1 MSNNRMFQNA
11 KWIILCRIGKA
22 LLQLIVGMITV
33 RYLGPSNY
41 GLVNYANSVIAFMI
55 PVMQLGLNSTLVQE
69 YVTDPDSES
78 KIAGTSM
85 IMSAASSMLCMVGV
99 VGFASVANRGEPV
112 AIWVCALSSLSLL
125 FQATEMLQ
133 YWFQAKLK
141 SKYPS
146 LSILVAYAI
155 TSGYKLWLLMSGKS
169 VYWFALSN
177 ALEYAITS
185 LLFFVAYKYV
195 GGGRLGFSWK
205 IARSMF
211 AKSKYFIL
219 SNLMVTIYHNTDLVM
234 VKLISGNAQG
244 GYYGAALTCGCV
256 VNFVYAAI
264 IDSGR
269 PMILEQQKVSKAAF
283 ENSMTKLFSV
293 ILYATLA
300 QCVTYV
306 LFAPLIV
313 KLLCGEAYLPTV
325 PVLQIVIWHQV
336 FSYTSY
342 VRDIWILAEGK
353 QNVLWIINT
362 SGVVI
367 NILLN
372 ALMIPH
378 WHAVGA
384 ALASVLTYFASNIL
398 MVLIVKPL
406 RPSLQL
412 MFRGLNPKHLLSV
425 TKMLKK

>member
-69 YVTDPDSES
+69 YVTDPGSEGC
-78 KIAGTSM
+78 IAGTSM
-85 IMSAASSMLCMVGV
+85 IMSAASSLLCMLGV

-112 AIWVCALSSLSLL
+112 TILVCALSSLSLL

-146 LSILVAYAI
+146 LSILIAYTI
-155 TSGYKLWLLMSGKS
+155 TSGYKLWLLISGRS

-195 GGGRLGFSWK
+195 GGGQMGFSWK

-234 VKLISGNAQG
+234 VKLISGNTQG

-269 PMILEQQKVSKAAF
+269 PMILEQQKVSRAAF
-283 ENSMTKLFSV
+283 ENSVTKLFSV

-313 KLLCGEAYLPTV
+313 KILCGSAYMAAV
-325 PVLQIVIWHQV
+325 PVLQIVVWHQV

-378 WHAVGA
+378 WQAVGA
-384 ALASVLTYFASNIL
+384 AVASVMTYFVSNIL

-406 RPSLQL
+406 RPSLKL
-412 MFRGLNPKHLLSV
+412 LVRGMNPKHLLSV
-425 TKMLKK
+425 AKMLKK

>member
-11 KWIILCRIGKA
+11 KWIIACRIGKA
-22 LLQLIVGMITV
+22 LLQLLVGMITV

-69 YVTDPDSES
+69 YVSDPDSEGN
-78 KIAGTSM
+78 IAGTSM
-85 IMSAASSMLCMVGV
+85 IMSTLSSLLCMLGV

-112 AIWVCALSSLSLL
+112 AIVVCALSSLSLL

-146 LSILVAYAI
+146 LAILAAYAI
-155 TSGYKLWLLMSGKS
+155 TSAYKLWLLISGKS

-195 GGGRLGFSWK
+195 GGGRMGFSWK
-205 IARSMF
+205 IARGMF
-211 AKSKYFIL
+211 AKSKFFIL
-219 SNLMVTIYHNTDLVM
+219 SNLMATIYHNTDLVM
-234 VKLISGNAQG
+234 VKLISGNTEG

-300 QCVTYV
+300 QCVTYT

-313 KLLCGEAYLPTV
+313 KILCGDAYMATV
-325 PVLQIVIWHQV
+325 PVLQIVVWHQV

-384 ALASVLTYFASNIL
+384 ALASVLTYFVSNIL

-406 RPSLQL
+406 RPSLKL
-412 MFRGLNPKHLLSV
+412 MVRGLNPKHLLSV
-425 TKMLKK
+425 AKMIRK

>member
-11 KWIILCRIGKA
+11 KWIIVCKIAKVIIQFL
-22 LLQLIVGMITV
+22 VGLITV

-41 GLVNYANSVIAFMI
+41 GLVTYATSVIAFAV

-69 YVTDPDSES
+69 YVNDPEAEN
-78 KIAGTSM
+78 KIAGTS
-85 IMSAASSMLCMVGV
+85 IVLSIISSLACMAGIACFV
-99 VGFASVANRGEPV
+99 SVANHGEPE
-112 AIWVCALSSLSLL
+112 AIIVCVLSSISLL
-125 FQATEMLQ
+125 FQATEILQ
-133 YWFQAKLK
+133 YWFQAKLL
-141 SKYPS
+141 SKYSS
-146 LSILVAYAI
+146 LSILVAYI
-155 TSGYKLWLLMSGKS
+155 LTSLYKIYLLISAKS

-177 ALEYAITS
+177 AVEYAITS
-185 LLFFVAYKYV
+185 VFFFVSYKRV
-195 GGGRLGFSWK
+195 GGGRLRFSWK
-205 IARSMF
+205 IAGTMLS
-211 AKSKYFIL
+211 KSKYFIL

-234 VKLISGNAQG
+234 VKLISGNTQG
-244 GYYGAALTCGCV
+244 GYYGAALTCGSV
-256 VNFVYAAI
+256 VNFVYSAI

-269 PMILEQQKVSKAAF
+269 PMILEKQKTSQKAF
-283 ENSMTKLFSV
+283 EDGISKLYS
-293 ILYATLA
+293 IITYATLL
-300 QCVTYV
+300 QCIGFV

-313 KLLCGEAYLPTV
+313 KILCGSAYMAAV
-325 PVLQIVIWHQV
+325 PVLQIVVWHQV

-384 ALASVLTYFASNIL
+384 AVASVMTYFVSNIL

-406 RPSLQL
+406 RPSLKL
-412 MFRGLNPKHLLSV
+412 LVRGMNPKHLLSV
-425 TKMLKK
+425 AKMLKK